1 MVNPYQT
8 YKQQSVMTMTPA
20 DMLTMLYDGLIKDL
34 NLAKVAFEAR
44 DIVGINTNLQ
54 KSQKIVDY
62 LKNSLDFRY
71 EISNNLFALYDYF
84 NYVILQSNVQKSP
97 DNLDEIIEMVY
108 ELRDAY
114 IQAAKSTKAAEAAR

>member
-71 EISNNLFALYDYF
+71 EISNNLFAL
-84 NYVILQSNVQKSP
+84 
-97 DNLDEIIEMVY
+97 
-108 ELRDAY
+108 
-114 IQAAKSTKAAEAAR
+114 